1 MSWLML
7 DTSLFKRVTYRLLD
21 SESEEDNE
29 ITNEQPRGKITRAP
43 LALTPAPAIAPPT
56 VIPPAATRPTVS
68 PSSLTPPNHPRT
80 NNQPVS
86 DRKCLQQLLLHSR
99 INSIT
104 GEIFLATLAFISGLA
119 RSLKPIIL
127 I

>member
-1 MSWLML
+1 M
-7 DTSLFKRVTYRLLD
+7 
-21 SESEEDNE
+21 
-29 ITNEQPRGKITRAP
+29 RAP

-68 PSSLTPPNHPRT
+68 PSSLTPPNHP

-119 RSLKPIIL
+119 RSLKPIYFDIIL
-127 I
+127 AVLGLNLVPLLLDIVDF